1 MSFKFNDKDLQS
13 LFKGLESFRSHIR
26 EAESLR
32 IMFEQIQIPDHVLD
46 LQRQFRIIQASM
58 QQVDQFSNLNQL
70 SESMKKMLESAQMTR
85 AMDIHQQQIESL
97 QAFSPHIRELNSIN
111 QLLAN
116 SIQPLPD
123 YSRLLNQLN
132 LSHIENS
139 FLEINRAI
147 QEATF
152 IANLEYS
159 FDEYQDTNELK
170 DKAED
175 DLIEVVPADTLEKL
189 KKVDFAPITTLDSIF
204 KNPKA
209 MHALE
214 AREFEEFIATLIDKI
229 GFEDVVLTPRS
240 GHKGRDIL
248 ATKKVHGISI
258 LFAFECKRYAPNRPI
273 GPDVARA
280 LLGVI
285 SHGQTQVTKGVL
297 VTSSYFS
304 PATSSFIL
312 TEPKLDGRDFNG
324 ITEWLREYKNR
335 DRGT

>member
-1 MSFKFNDKDLQS
+1 MSFKYNDQDLQR
-13 LFKGLESFRSHIR
+13 LFKGLGSFRSHIR
-26 EAESLR
+26 EVERLR
-32 IMFEQIQIPDHVLD
+32 LMFEQIQIPTQVLE
-46 LQRQFRIIQASM
+46 LQQQFSIIQASM
-58 QQVDQFSNLNQL
+58 QQIDQFSERMQ
-70 SESMKKMLESAQMTR
+70 MLKNSHLTR
-85 AMDIHQQQIESL
+85 TAEIYQQQIDSMQIVL
-97 QAFSPHIRELNSIN
+97 PPHIKELHSMN
-111 QLLAN
+111 QLLT
-116 SIQPLPD
+116 SSSQPLPD
-123 YSRLLNQLN
+123 FSRLLNQLN

-139 FLEINRAI
+139 FLEMNRALR
-147 QEATF
+147 EAKF

-159 FDEYQDTNELK
+159 FDEYENSNELK
-170 DKAED
+170 DKADE

-189 KKVDFAPITTLDSIF
+189 RKVDFAPVTILDRIF
-204 KNPKA
+204 KNPEA

-229 GFEDVVLTPRS
+229 GFEDVILTPRS
-240 GHKGRDIL
+240 GDKGRDVL

-285 SHGQTQVTKGVL
+285 THGQTQVTKGVL

-304 PATSSFIL
+304 PATNSFIL

-324 ITEWLREYKNR
+324 ITEWLREYKNKNR
-335 DRGT
+335 SA

>member
-46 LQRQFRIIQASM
+46 MQRQFRIIQASM
-58 QQVDQFSNLNQL
+58 QQMDQFSNVNQL
-70 SESMKKMLESAQMTR
+70 SENMKIMLESTQLTR
-85 AMDIHQQQIESL
+85 AMEIHQQQIESL
-97 QAFSPHIRELNSIN
+97 QAFPPHIRELDSIN

-123 YSRLLNQLN
+123 YSRVFERLN
-132 LSHIENS
+132 LSHIVNS
-139 FLEINRAI
+139 FHEINQAI
-147 QEATF
+147 QEAKF

-159 FDEYQDTNELK
+159 LDEYEDSNELK
-170 DKAED
+170 DKAEK
-175 DLIEVVPADTLEKL
+175 DLIEVVPADTLENL
-189 KKVDFAPITTLDSIF
+189 KKVNFAPITTLDSIF
-204 KNPKA
+204 KNPEA
-209 MHALE
+209 MHALG
-214 AREFEEFIATLIDKI
+214 AREFEEFIATLIDKL

-240 GHKGRDIL
+240 GYKGRDIL
-248 ATKKVHGISI
+248 AAKKVHGISI
-258 LFAFECKRYAPNRPI
+258 LFAFECKRYSPSRPI
-273 GPDVARA
+273 GPDIARA

-297 VTSSYFS
+297 VTTSYFS
-304 PATSSFIL
+304 PATRSFML

-324 ITEWLREYKNR
+324 ITEWLREYKKRN
-335 DRGT
+335 RGT

>member
-1 MSFKFNDKDLQS
+1 MNYKFNDQDLQR
-13 LFKGLESFRSHIR
+13 LFQGLESFRSHIR
-26 EAESLR
+26 EAERLR
-32 IMFEQIQIPDHVLD
+32 LMFEQIQIPDHVSD

-58 QQVDQFSNLNQL
+58 QQVGQFGNLNPL
-70 SESMKKMLESAQMTR
+70 SESIKQMLENAQLTR
-85 AMDIHQQQIESL
+85 AMEVHQQQIESL
-97 QAFSPHIRELNSIN
+97 QALSPHIRELHSMN

-123 YSRLLNQLN
+123 FSSLLNQLN
-132 LSHIENS
+132 LGHIENS
-139 FLEINRAI
+139 FFEMNRAI
-147 QEATF
+147 REAKF

-159 FDEYQDTNELK
+159 FDEYEDSNELK
-170 DKAED
+170 DKTEN
-175 DLIEVVPADTLEKL
+175 DLIEVVPADALEQL
-189 KKVDFAPITTLDSIF
+189 RKVDFAPVTILDNIF
-204 KNPKA
+204 KNPEA

-229 GFEDVVLTPRS
+229 GFEDVILTPRS
-240 GHKGRDIL
+240 GDKGRDVL

-285 SHGQTQVTKGVL
+285 THGQTQVTKGVL

-324 ITEWLREYKNR
+324 ITEWLHEYKSK
-335 DRGT
+335 DRSA